1 MLQHERRNWNN
12 KKVVINRRQR
22 NFTATH
28 NCDNQCG
35 SLSTHTRTHTHMCTH
50 THTHTHTL
58 WSGLEQTCSQTEE
71 ISSCRFTFSSS
82 LSLLLLD
89 MMVLITHN
97 AVWLAV
103 CVCVCVCVSFWSVV
117 LQNQQLMTEKLL
129 VNSRPPLQ
137 SLLVILLLFLFFIFF
152 NLFSVASS
160 FPPLLVFPFSRIHF
174 PSFLFISILDPS
186 FFNLSSCFVSQHFS
200 SALLV
205 FRSWSSSSLFLLSLL
220 SIPTSLPLP
229 LLFPPSSNSL
239 RSETFISPF
248 IRTHLHSLISWMFSW
263 IFSSLLIGGER
274 WATGVRIFSVHVL
287 LISDFPQ
294 ERVCVCVCVCLCV
307 CVCVCV

>member
-35 SLSTHTRTHTHMCTH
+35 SLSTHTHARTHTHMCAH
-50 THTHTHTL
+50 THTHTVKWIGADL
-58 WSGLEQTCSQTEE
+58 QSNRRNLFMQIYIFIE
-71 ISSCRFTFSSS
+71 S
-82 LSLLLLD
+82 LSAAFGHD
-89 MMVLITHN
+89 GAN
-97 AVWLAV
+97 YPQCRLAG

-152 NLFSVASS
+152 NLFFVASS

-248 IRTHLHSLISWMFSW
+248 IRTHLHSLISWMFS
-263 IFSSLLIGGER
+263 
-274 WATGVRIFSVHVL
+274 
-287 LISDFPQ
+287 
-294 ERVCVCVCVCLCV
+294 
-307 CVCVCV
+307 